1 MVDYVNRTDTVVPT
15 PKLYPG
21 VLGLRIQKCLRPAT
35 LGCEQEG
42 EDLTR
47 HVEGSEPNVCA
58 GVVDFESPYLGRGAT
73 FAKRCALEDGSGCQ
87 LVWVLL
93 VKDISEI

>member
-1 MVDYVNRTDTVVPT
+1 M
-15 PKLYPG
+15 
-21 VLGLRIQKCLRPAT
+21 QT

-47 HVEGSEPNVCA
+47 HVEGSELNVCA

-93 VKDISEI
+93 VVDPRDPTTANEDQGTENSSQSGSTSGSI